1 MLIICWT
8 LKMKWI
14 CVYEWNNHEKCET
27 WDTKIVTETLFRF
40 WNSLIIAVSDTD
52 TAARVSMGIRNWM
65 HWLSNCSS
73 WLVCGVNCHDEIYAL
88 DSFNTKVTRR
98 ITIPEPE
105 SRAWWPLTR
114 PRLNWDARKCQTL
127 CQCDLRGVWPGPPSH
142 WSRTAQSGFWL
153 ITGLRGLIVS
163 PKVQIDSDQ
172 KPGGQ
177 NARSP

>member
-1 MLIICWT
+1 
-8 LKMKWI
+8 MKNVNI
-14 CVYEWNNHEKCET
+14 CET

-40 WNSLIIAVSDTD
+40 WHSLIAVSDTD

-65 HWLSNCSS
+65 HWFSNCSM
-73 WLVCGVNCHDEIYAL
+73 VGVWCLLSCDEFYAL
-88 DSFNTKVTRR
+88 DSFNTKVTR

-105 SRAWWPLTR
+105 SRAWWPLAR

-127 CQCDLRGVWPGPPSH
+127 CQRYLRGVWPGPASH
-142 WSRTAQSGFWL
+142 WSRCTQSGFWL
-153 ITGLRGLIVS
+153 ITGLIGLIVS